1 MRGDGSLVCKSK
13 SHLQT
18 QLQKTI
24 ILSRPDSDDS
34 PLDGQGSVVSAR
46 QADNLA
52 NVENLTQRILLW
64 MVEGRLGAVA

>member
-1 MRGDGSLVCKSK
+1 M
-13 SHLQT
+13 
-18 QLQKTI
+18 
-24 ILSRPDSDDS
+24 RPDSDDS

-52 NVENLTQRILLW
+52 NVENLTQRIFLW